1 MNSSF
6 RQLGERVSATLTQ
19 ANDQQKER
27 LENFSQAVATLAD
40 KNEKAHEALR
50 QVVDAKLTSVR
61 EESLAKL
68 DEIRQ
73 MVDEKLQATL
83 ETRLG
88 ESFARVVDQLNQMHQ
103 GIGEMK
109 TLAASVGDLKHILTN
124 PKIRGTFG
132 EVQLSLLL
140 EEFLTPDQYLT
151 NAQVREGSSERV
163 EFAIKMPG
171 REGNSL
177 LLPIDAKFPLDV
189 YQRLNAAV
197 EMGQPDGIADCR
209 KQLLLRIRTC
219 AKDIRDKYIHPPSTT
234 DFGVMFLPIESL
246 YAEVLR
252 EPGIV
257 EALQREFRITVAS
270 PTTLGAYLNA
280 LQMGF
285 RTLAIEK
292 RSSEVW
298 QLLSAVKSEFG
309 KYNKAVEVLSG
320 QLNRAAASVDKLGT
334 RTRVMSRTLKQ
345 VEASPDETEAQK
357 LLGLTPD
364 ELSLEEVELQNPI
377 EEAAASEIILDTAAT
392 S

>member
-1 MNSSF
+1 
-6 RQLGERVSATLTQ
+6 
-19 ANDQQKER
+19 
-27 LENFSQAVATLAD
+27 
-40 KNEKAHEALR
+40 
-50 QVVDAKLTSVR
+50 
-61 EESLAKL
+61 
-68 DEIRQ
+68 
-73 MVDEKLQATL
+73 
-83 ETRLG
+83 
-88 ESFARVVDQLNQMHQ
+88 MHQ

-219 AKDIRDKYIHPPSTT
+219 ATDIRDKYIHPPSTT